1 MLAWLVIV
9 TMYFNL
15 VPHAPVIPPDLSAPY
30 GLNRYRLKSGD
41 HLTNMALRNDFNY
54 SGVNKIYGVH

>member
-1 MLAWLVIV
+1 
-9 TMYFNL
+9 MYFYP

-54 SGVNKIYGVH
+54 SGVSKVYGVH